1 MGIQFKEV
9 NYRYRALNDKDRVEA
24 LHNINLNLEGKGE
37 FIFICGQTGSGKT
50 TLVQHMNALLQPSS
64 GEVSIFDSTV
74 YAHKKNTK
82 LNAIRKRVGLV
93 FQFPEYQLFEET
105 NLKDIMFG
113 PRNFGLDKV
122 EAEKKARFAAELVG
136 IDEALL
142 AKSPFKISG
151 GQMRRIAIAGILA
164 MEPEILVLDEPTRGL
179 DPQGQKEIMGLFH
192 RIHSDLGKTIVVI
205 SHDMDLIG
213 QYAKRVIVMKDGNV
227 AFDGDKDQLFS
238 HPEFHTFHLEKP
250 SVLRAIEYINES
262 FNVAIPSNIYSLE
275 GLIDALR
282 HVTKV
287 MP

>member
-192 RIHSDLGKTIVVI
+192 RIHSDLGKTIVVTG
-205 SHDMDLIG
+205 SFPQVDRDTLVAHLTSLG
-213 QYAKRVIVMKDGNV
+213 AKVSGSVSTKTSYVV
-227 AFDGDKDQLFS
+227 AGDEAGKKLSTAIALGVPVLQGDELHKQS
-238 HPEFHTFHLEKP
+238 WWTF
-250 SVLRAIEYINES
+250 N
-262 FNVAIPSNIYSLE
+262 
-275 GLIDALR
+275 G
-282 HVTKV
+282 
-287 MP
+287 